1 MVMLL
6 LDALFPDEELSLHR
20 ELITA
25 YIVDD
30 LEHQEQRRGPQ
41 RGQDDPLLQRV
52 QRVRAQVLQLP
63 MNATQARPAR
73 GHLIEEEQAGE
84 QVEEHEAP
92 RSEVQVDEQQALEP
106 LFALMAQ
113 LRQHP
118 ELIPVTRDFL
128 RELAP
133 DE

>member
-1 MVMLL
+1 MIL
-6 LDALFPDEELSLHR
+6 LDALFPDEELSLNR

-30 LEHQEQRRGPQ
+30 LERQEQRRDSQ
-41 RGQDDPLLQRV
+41 RGRGDPLLQRV
-52 QRVRAQVLQLP
+52 QRVMARVLQLP
-63 MNATQARPAR
+63 ISATQARPAIGR
-73 GHLIEEEQAGE
+73 QEASVQANEQLEEREP
-84 QVEEHEAP
+84 P
-92 RSEVQVDEQQALEP
+92 RPQEKVDEQQALEP

-118 ELIPVTRDFL
+118 ELIPVTRDFI